1 MVDET
6 IGEESPA
13 EGNRAHDSGEANER
27 RIRIRAY
34 EIWEQEG
41 RPEGR
46 DVDHWL
52 QARWEV
58 EQTTDP
64 EAQEKRLEAEFGSLS
79 EPN

>member
-1 MVDET
+1 MADET
-6 IGEESPA
+6 TGEESCA
-13 EGNRAHDSGEANER
+13 EPNQARGPGEAKER

-52 QARWEV
+52 QAKWEI
-58 EQTTDP
+58 EQTIDP
-64 EAQEKRLEAEFGSLS
+64 EALEKRLEAEFGSLN